1 MLLTTA
7 IKGNRVMGH
16 GRHGRSMLWAS
27 GVLGGRWSF
36 CLLTTVLLAQNEHAT
51 ARGLQNHSD
60 LAVVDQLHSFLYKG
74 KPAGSLSNAAGTAS
88 YEDADGLLRPQP
100 SPEEEGAGNASSSY
114 SWQHQQQRATAL
126 LTLPCVPPSIDEFP
140 RDPFTQEQRL
150 QGWLAVHFVVL
161 AYLCCMLAI
170 VCDEYFVPCL
180 ERLSDALKISSD
192 VAGATVMAVG
202 TSSPELYSAI
212 IGSFVT
218 EGDIGVGAIVGS
230 AVFNILGV
238 TSVTGIYLLYT
249 TAQLEWYPI
258 VRDCL
263 LYVASVSVLAACIAD
278 STVHWYEAASLL
290 VLFCVY
296 VLVMHYN
303 PQLKSLA
310 TAQVDEFVAYIKSE
324 KPAERAGKSKAPA
337 SPAVAASAPAV
348 GEVAAP
354 LLSSTNHIS
363 QSPLES
369 AAVVSVVIPRSGS
382 QTKVGVATEK
392 GYDDDLSGGT
402 HPLMGPDRHAQA
414 VAVEVNGEADV
425 GFARPSAPSDA
436 GSGTDKSGRRGCP
449 SRTWWLVM
457 LPASL
462 LLRVTVPDCRRWPRL
477 FPLTFIMAVVWIGLL
492 SYLCAWMVTVI
503 GYTLNIPDSVSGI
516 TILAAGIS
524 VPEIITTVL
533 IVKMGF
539 GNMAFSNL
547 IGSNIF
553 DILFCLGLPWFVK
566 TLSNSGGRL
575 HINSGALTYTT
586 LTLLGTTVL
595 MLVTLC
601 VARWRLNWRVGVVC
615 LGLYVA
621 FLTLA
626 CCYELNYFGPFNP
639 PTCRQ

>member
-1 MLLTTA
+1 
-7 IKGNRVMGH
+7 MGH
-16 GRHGRSMLWAS
+16 GAPTRIKTCASRTTGGLSCCRFLTLAFFAATVHGP
-27 GVLGGRWSF
+27 V
-36 CLLTTVLLAQNEHAT
+36 E
-51 ARGLQNHSD
+51 GLQNESGHASGQG
-60 LAVVDQLHSFLYKG
+60 LGVEGVSTAE
-74 KPAGSLSNAAGTAS
+74 PAISSATAASIYGTELERQS
-88 YEDADGLLRPQP
+88 QP
-100 SPEEEGAGNASSSY
+100 VGEVETSAAENASS
-114 SWQHQQQRATAL
+114 QQEHPQNLSHPTREL
-126 LTLPCVPPSIDEFP
+126 FCVPPSIDEFP
-140 RDPFTQEQRL
+140 SDPFTQEQRL
-150 QGWLAVHFVVL
+150 GGWLAVHFSVL

-180 ERLSDALKISSD
+180 EMIAEALKISSD

-238 TSVTGIYLLYT
+238 TSVTGIYLLST
-249 TAQLEWYPI
+249 TVQLEWYPI

-263 LYVASVSVLAACIAD
+263 LYVASVSVLAACLSD
-278 STVHWYEAASLL
+278 STVHWYEAVSLL

-303 PQLKSLA
+303 PQLKRLA
-310 TAQVDEFVAYIKSE
+310 VTQVDELVLYIKS
-324 KPAERAGKSKAPA
+324 KKGAKTSARSKASSA
-337 SPAVAASAPAV
+337 AAKTADAAVPHHG

-354 LLSSTNHIS
+354 LLQASKNSSH
-363 QSPLES
+363 PVPEES
-369 AAVVSVVIPRSGS
+369 SGGLTSVMPRSPSLTRLRPTNEKAREEGS
-382 QTKVGVATEK
+382 GMRHS
-392 GYDDDLSGGT
+392 L
-402 HPLMGPDRHAQA
+402 GPDQSSPALEIEINDGTR
-414 VAVEVNGEADV
+414 V
-425 GFARPSAPSDA
+425 GFTGHPETTAISASSHSVRNGAR
-436 GSGTDKSGRRGCP
+436 KSGRRRGCA
-449 SRTWWLVM
+449 SRVWWLVS

-462 LLRVTVPDCRRWPRL
+462 VLRITVPDCRRWPRL
-477 FPLTFIMAVVWIGLL
+477 FPLTFLMAVLWIGLL
-492 SYLCAWMVTVI
+492 SYMCAWMVTVI
-503 GYTLNIPDSVSGI
+503 GYTLNVPDSVSGL

-553 DILFCLGLPWFVK
+553 DILFCLGLPWLAK
-566 TLSNSGGRL
+566 TLSNSGGQL

-586 LTLLGTTVL
+586 LTLLATTVL

-601 VARWRLNWRVGVVC
+601 VARWRLNWRVGLVC
-615 LGLYVA
+615 LALYAA

-626 CCYELNYFGPFNP
+626 CLYELNYFGPFNP
-639 PTCRQ
+639 PTCKD

>member
-16 GRHGRSMLWAS
+16 GRQCRSMLWAS

-36 CLLTTVLLAQNEHAT
+36 CLLTTVLLAQNEHGT

-74 KPAGSLSNAAGTAS
+74 KPAGSLSNATDTVS
-88 YEDADGLLRPQP
+88 YEDADGLLRRQP
-100 SPEEEGAGNASSSY
+100 SPQEEGAGNASSSY
-114 SWQHQQQRATAL
+114 SWQQQQRATAL

-310 TAQVDEFVAYIKSE
+310 TAQVDEFMAYIKSE
-324 KPAERAGKSKAPA
+324 KPAERAGKSKAAA

-348 GEVAAP
+348 GEVATP

-369 AAVVSVVIPRSGS
+369 TAVVSVVIPRSGS

-392 GYDDDLSGGT
+392 GYDDDVSGGT

-414 VAVEVNGEADV
+414 VAVEVNGEAEV

-601 VARWRLNWRVGVVC
+601 AARWRLNWRVGVVC

-639 PTCRQ
+639 PTCR

>member
-1 MLLTTA
+1 
-7 IKGNRVMGH
+7 MGH
-16 GRHGRSMLWAS
+16 GRRRRSALWAS
-27 GVLGGRWSF
+27 GVLGSRWSF
-36 CLLTTVLLAQNEHAT
+36 CLLTTALLAHADYAA
-51 ARGLQNHSD
+51 ARGVHNDSGP
-60 LAVVDQLHSFLYKG
+60 AVVDEQSLLPEKG
-74 KPAGSLSNAAGTAS
+74 KPAGSLPNATVPVS
-88 YEDADGLLRPQP
+88 YEGEERLQLVQK
-100 SPEEEGAGNASSSY
+100 EEEAGNASSSFT
-114 SWQHQQQRATAL
+114 WQHQQQLAAPL
-126 LTLPCVPPSIDEFP
+126 LVLPCVPPSIDEFP

-150 QGWLAVHFVVL
+150 QGWVAMHFLVL

-218 EGDIGVGAIVGS
+218 EGDIGVGTIVGS

-238 TSVTGIYLLYT
+238 TSVTGIYLLST

-263 LYVASVSVLAACIAD
+263 LYVASVSVLAVCIAD

-290 VLFCVY
+290 LLFCVY

-310 TAQVDEFVAYIKSE
+310 VAQVDDIVAYIKSE
-324 KPAERAGKSKAPA
+324 KSAERPGKSKAPA
-337 SPAVAASAPAV
+337 DPAAATGASAV
-348 GEVAAP
+348 SEVAAP
-354 LLSSTNHIS
+354 LLSTNHVS
-363 QSPLES
+363 QSPIKS
-369 AAVVSVVIPRSGS
+369 TAAVVPRSGS
-382 QTKVGVATEK
+382 QARLGVDTEN
-392 GYDDDLSGGT
+392 GYDDVSGGT
-402 HPLMGPDRHAQA
+402 RPLMRPDRHTQV
-414 VAVEVNGEADV
+414 VAVEINGEAEVDFV
-425 GFARPSAPSDA
+425 KPQASSEAQSC
-436 GSGTDKSGRRGCP
+436 TDKPSSRGCL
-449 SRTWWLVM
+449 SRTWCLVT

-462 LLRVTVPDCRRWPRL
+462 LFRVTVPDCRRWPRM

-503 GYTLNIPDSVSGI
+503 GYTLNIPDSVSGL

-553 DILFCLGLPWFVK
+553 DILFCLGLPWLVK
-566 TLSNSGGRL
+566 TLCNTGGRL
-575 HINSGALTYTT
+575 RINSGALTYTT

-601 VARWRLNWRVGVVC
+601 AARWRLNWRVGLVC

-639 PTCRQ
+639 PTCRE

>member
-1 MLLTTA
+1 MGHGRRRWSALRARGVLGSSWSLCLLTTA
-7 IKGNRVMGH
+7 
-16 GRHGRSMLWAS
+16 
-27 GVLGGRWSF
+27 
-36 CLLTTVLLAQNEHAT
+36 LLVNADYAV
-51 ARGLQNHSD
+51 ARGVHNDSG
-60 LAVVDQLHSFLYKG
+60 LANVDEQSFLLEKG
-74 KPAGSLSNAAGTAS
+74 KPAGSLPNATVPVS
-88 YEDADGLLRPQP
+88 YENEEVPQLAQK
-100 SPEEEGAGNASSSY
+100 EEETGNTSSPL
-114 SWQHQQQRATAL
+114 SWQHQQQLAAPL
-126 LTLPCVPPSIDEFP
+126 LVLPCVPPSIDEFP

-150 QGWLAVHFVVL
+150 QGWLAMHFLVL

-218 EGDIGVGAIVGS
+218 EGDIGVGTIVGS

-238 TSVTGIYLLYT
+238 TSVTGIYLLST

-263 LYVASVSVLAACIAD
+263 LYVASVSVLAVCISD

-290 VLFCVY
+290 LLFCVY

-310 TAQVDEFVAYIKSE
+310 VAQVDDIVAYIKSE
-324 KPAERAGKSKAPA
+324 KSAERPGKSKASA
-337 SPAVAASAPAV
+337 SPVAATGAPAV
-348 GEVAAP
+348 SDVAAP
-354 LLSSTNHIS
+354 LLSTNHVS

-369 AAVVSVVIPRSGS
+369 TAAVVQARL
-382 QTKVGVATEK
+382 GVATEK
-392 GYDDDLSGGT
+392 GYDDVSGAIR
-402 HPLMGPDRHAQA
+402 PLMGPECHAQA
-414 VAVEVNGEADV
+414 VAVEINGETEV
-425 GFARPSAPSDA
+425 GFVKPPASSETQSCTEKP
-436 GSGTDKSGRRGCP
+436 GRRGCL
-449 SRTWWLVM
+449 SRTWWLVT

-462 LLRVTVPDCRRWPRL
+462 LLRVTVPNCRRWPRL

-503 GYTLNIPDSVSGI
+503 GYTLNIPDSVSGL

-553 DILFCLGLPWFVK
+553 DILFCLGLPWLVK
-566 TLSNSGGRL
+566 TLCNTGGRL
-575 HINSGALTYTT
+575 RINSGALTYTT

-601 VARWRLNWRVGVVC
+601 AARWRLNWRVGLVC
-615 LGLYVA
+615 LGLYVV

-639 PTCRQ
+639 PTCRE

>member
-1 MLLTTA
+1 MLTTA
-7 IKGNRVMGH
+7 
-16 GRHGRSMLWAS
+16 
-27 GVLGGRWSF
+27 
-36 CLLTTVLLAQNEHAT
+36 LLAHADYAA
-51 ARGLQNHSD
+51 ARGIHNDSGP
-60 LAVVDQLHSFLYKG
+60 AVVDEQSLLPEKG
-74 KPAGSLSNAAGTAS
+74 KPAGSLPNATVPVS
-88 YEDADGLLRPQP
+88 YEGEETLQLVQK
-100 SPEEEGAGNASSSY
+100 EEEAGNASSSFT
-114 SWQHQQQRATAL
+114 WQHQQQLAAPL
-126 LTLPCVPPSIDEFP
+126 LVLPCVPPSIDEFP

-150 QGWLAVHFVVL
+150 QGWLAMHFLVL

-218 EGDIGVGAIVGS
+218 EGDIGVGTIVGS

-238 TSVTGIYLLYT
+238 TSVTGIYLLST

-263 LYVASVSVLAACIAD
+263 LYVASVSVLAVCIAD

-290 VLFCVY
+290 LLFCVY

-310 TAQVDEFVAYIKSE
+310 VAQVDDIVAFIKSE
-324 KPAERAGKSKAPA
+324 KSAERPGKSKAPA
-337 SPAVAASAPAV
+337 DPAAATGASAV
-348 GEVAAP
+348 SEVAAP
-354 LLSSTNHIS
+354 LLSTNHVS
-363 QSPLES
+363 QSPHES
-369 AAVVSVVIPRSGS
+369 AAAVVPRSGS
-382 QTKVGVATEK
+382 QARLGVATEK
-392 GYDDDLSGGT
+392 GYDDVSGGT
-402 HPLMGPDRHAQA
+402 RPLMGPDRHAQA
-414 VAVEVNGEADV
+414 VAVEINGETEVDFVKPQASSE
-425 GFARPSAPSDA
+425 AQSC
-436 GSGTDKSGRRGCP
+436 TDKPSSRGCL
-449 SRTWWLVM
+449 SRTWWLVT

-462 LLRVTVPDCRRWPRL
+462 LFRVTVPDCRRWPRM

-503 GYTLNIPDSVSGI
+503 GYTLNIPDSVSGL

-553 DILFCLGLPWFVK
+553 DILFCLGLPWLVK
-566 TLSNSGGRL
+566 TLCNTGGRL
-575 HINSGALTYTT
+575 RINSGALTYTT

-601 VARWRLNWRVGVVC
+601 AARWRLNWRVGLVC

-639 PTCRQ
+639 PTCRE

>member
-1 MLLTTA
+1 MLTTA
-7 IKGNRVMGH
+7 
-16 GRHGRSMLWAS
+16 
-27 GVLGGRWSF
+27 
-36 CLLTTVLLAQNEHAT
+36 LLAHADYAA
-51 ARGLQNHSD
+51 ARGIHNDSGP
-60 LAVVDQLHSFLYKG
+60 AVVDEQSLLPEKG
-74 KPAGSLSNAAGTAS
+74 KPAGSLPNATVPVS
-88 YEDADGLLRPQP
+88 YEGEETLQLVQK
-100 SPEEEGAGNASSSY
+100 EEEAGNASSSFT
-114 SWQHQQQRATAL
+114 WQHQQQLAAPL
-126 LTLPCVPPSIDEFP
+126 LVLPCVPPSIDEFP

-150 QGWLAVHFVVL
+150 QGWLAMHFLVL

-218 EGDIGVGAIVGS
+218 EGDIGVGTIVGS

-238 TSVTGIYLLYT
+238 TSVTGIYLLST

-263 LYVASVSVLAACIAD
+263 LYVASVSVLAVCIAD

-290 VLFCVY
+290 LLFCVY

-310 TAQVDEFVAYIKSE
+310 VAQVDDIVAFIKSE
-324 KPAERAGKSKAPA
+324 KSAERPGKSKAPA
-337 SPAVAASAPAV
+337 DPAAAATGASAV
-348 GEVAAP
+348 SEVAAP
-354 LLSSTNHIS
+354 LLSTNHVS
-363 QSPLES
+363 QSPHES
-369 AAVVSVVIPRSGS
+369 AAAVVPRSGS
-382 QTKVGVATEK
+382 QARLGVATEK
-392 GYDDDLSGGT
+392 GYDDVSGGT
-402 HPLMGPDRHAQA
+402 RPLMGPDRHAQA
-414 VAVEVNGEADV
+414 VAVEINGETEVDFVKPQASSE
-425 GFARPSAPSDA
+425 AQSC
-436 GSGTDKSGRRGCP
+436 TDKPSSRGCL
-449 SRTWWLVM
+449 SRTWWLVT

-462 LLRVTVPDCRRWPRL
+462 LFRVTVPDCRRWPRM

-503 GYTLNIPDSVSGI
+503 GYTLNIPDSVSGL

-553 DILFCLGLPWFVK
+553 DILFCLGLPWLVK
-566 TLSNSGGRL
+566 TLCNTGGRL
-575 HINSGALTYTT
+575 RINSGALTYTT

-601 VARWRLNWRVGVVC
+601 AARWRLNWRVGLVC

-639 PTCRQ
+639 PTCRE

>member
-1 MLLTTA
+1 M
-7 IKGNRVMGH
+7 
-16 GRHGRSMLWAS
+16 
-27 GVLGGRWSF
+27 
-36 CLLTTVLLAQNEHAT
+36 
-51 ARGLQNHSD
+51 
-60 LAVVDQLHSFLYKG
+60 
-74 KPAGSLSNAAGTAS
+74 
-88 YEDADGLLRPQP
+88 
-100 SPEEEGAGNASSSY
+100 
-114 SWQHQQQRATAL
+114 
-126 LTLPCVPPSIDEFP
+126 
-140 RDPFTQEQRL
+140 
-150 QGWLAVHFVVL
+150 
-161 AYLCCMLAI
+161 
-170 VCDEYFVPCL
+170 
-180 ERLSDALKISSD
+180 
-192 VAGATVMAVG
+192 
-202 TSSPELYSAI
+202 
-212 IGSFVT
+212 
-218 EGDIGVGAIVGS
+218 
-230 AVFNILGV
+230 
-238 TSVTGIYLLYT
+238 
-249 TAQLEWYPI
+249 
-258 VRDCL
+258 RDCL

-310 TAQVDEFVAYIKSE
+310 TAQVDEFMAYIKSE

-348 GEVAAP
+348 GEVATP

-369 AAVVSVVIPRSGS
+369 TAVVSVVIPRSGS

-392 GYDDDLSGGT
+392 GYDDDVSGGT

-414 VAVEVNGEADV
+414 VAVEVNGEAEV

-601 VARWRLNWRVGVVC
+601 AARWRLNWRVGVVC

-639 PTCRQ
+639 PTCR

>member
-1 MLLTTA
+1 
-7 IKGNRVMGH
+7 MGH
-16 GRHGRSMLWAS
+16 GAPSSGKISASYRTRGGLSCCRFLTLAFLMASIHG
-27 GVLGGRWSF
+27 
-36 CLLTTVLLAQNEHAT
+36 T
-51 ARGLQNHSD
+51 AEGLQNDSGHASVQAIED
-60 LAVVDQLHSFLYKG
+60 GSTVEPVIFSATAASIYASEWARQSPPVEEVGTPVVD
-74 KPAGSLSNAAGTAS
+74 
-88 YEDADGLLRPQP
+88 
-100 SPEEEGAGNASSSY
+100 NASSRHSEHL
-114 SWQHQQQRATAL
+114 SPPSRQL
-126 LTLPCVPPSIDEFP
+126 FCVPPSIDEFP

-150 QGWLAVHFVVL
+150 GGWLAVHFTVL

-180 ERLSDALKISSD
+180 ERISDALKISSD

-218 EGDIGVGAIVGS
+218 EGDIGVGTIVGS

-238 TSVTGIYLLYT
+238 TSVTGVYLLST
-249 TAQLEWYPI
+249 TVQLEWYPI

-263 LYVASVSVLAACIAD
+263 LYVASVSVLAACLSD

-290 VLFCVY
+290 ALFCVY

-303 PQLKSLA
+303 PQLKRLA
-310 TAQVDEFVAYIKSE
+310 VTQVDELVLYIKS
-324 KPAERAGKSKAPA
+324 KKGAKTPVRSKASSVPA
-337 SPAVAASAPAV
+337 KAAEAAVPNHGE

-354 LLSSTNHIS
+354 LLQAPENTSRPVPVESSNGLT
-363 QSPLES
+363 P
-369 AAVVSVVIPRSGS
+369 VMPRSPS
-382 QTKVGVATEK
+382 HARRKLATEK
-392 GYDDDLSGGT
+392 AREEGSGMR
-402 HPLMGPDRHAQA
+402 PSLVPDQGSP
-414 VAVEVNGEADV
+414 AVEIAINEGTEVVFTGHPEVRAMSASLHSV
-425 GFARPSAPSDA
+425 RSGARMS
-436 GSGTDKSGRRGCP
+436 GSRRGCV
-449 SRTWWLVM
+449 SRAWWVVS

-462 LLRVTVPDCRRWPRL
+462 VLRVTVPDCRRWPRL
-477 FPLTFIMAVVWIGLL
+477 FPLTFLMAVVWIGLL
-492 SYLCAWMVTVI
+492 SYMCAWMVTVI
-503 GYTLNIPDSVSGI
+503 GYTLNVPDSVSGI
-516 TILAAGIS
+516 TIMAAGIS

-553 DILFCLGLPWFVK
+553 DILFCLGLPWLAK

-586 LTLLGTTVL
+586 LTLLATTVL

-601 VARWRLNWRVGVVC
+601 AARWRLNWRVGLVC
-615 LGLYVA
+615 LALYAA

-626 CCYELNYFGPFNP
+626 CLYELNYFGPFNP
-639 PTCRQ
+639 PTCKD

>member
-16 GRHGRSMLWAS
+16 GRHCRSVLWAS

-36 CLLTTVLLAQNEHAT
+36 CLLTTLLLARNEHAT

-74 KPAGSLSNAAGTAS
+74 KPAGSLSNATGTVS
-88 YEDADGLLRPQP
+88 YEDADGLLRRQP

-114 SWQHQQQRATAL
+114 SWQQQQRATAL

-310 TAQVDEFVAYIKSE
+310 TAQVDEFVTYIKSD
-324 KPAERAGKSKAPA
+324 KPAERAGKSKAAA

-369 AAVVSVVIPRSGS
+369 TAVVSVVIPRSGS

-392 GYDDDLSGGT
+392 GYDDDVSGGT

-449 SRTWWLVM
+449 SRTWRLVM

-462 LLRVTVPDCRRWPRL
+462 MLRVTVPDCRRWPRL

>member
-1 MLLTTA
+1 
-7 IKGNRVMGH
+7 MGH
-16 GRHGRSMLWAS
+16 GRRRRSALPAS
-27 GVLGGRWSF
+27 GVLGSSWSL
-36 CLLTTVLLAQNEHAT
+36 CLLTTALLAHADY
-51 ARGLQNHSD
+51 AFPRGAHNDSGHAD
-60 LAVVDQLHSFLYKG
+60 VDEQSFLSEKG
-74 KPAGSLSNAAGTAS
+74 KSAGSLPNATVPVS
-88 YEDADGLLRPQP
+88 YENEEMPQLAQK
-100 SPEEEGAGNASSSY
+100 EEETGNASSSL
-114 SWQHQQQRATAL
+114 SWQHQQQRAAPL
-126 LTLPCVPPSIDEFP
+126 LVLPCVPPSIDEFP

-150 QGWLAVHFVVL
+150 QGWLAMHFLVL

-218 EGDIGVGAIVGS
+218 EGDIGVGTIVGS

-238 TSVTGIYLLYT
+238 TSVTGIYLLST

-263 LYVASVSVLAACIAD
+263 LYVASVSVLVVCIAD
-278 STVHWYEAASLL
+278 STVHWYEALSLL
-290 VLFCVY
+290 LLFCVY

-310 TAQVDEFVAYIKSE
+310 VAQMDDIVAYMKTEKS
-324 KPAERAGKSKAPA
+324 AERPGKSKSSAAPA
-337 SPAVAASAPAV
+337 AGADAPAV
-348 GEVAAP
+348 SEVAAP
-354 LLSSTNHIS
+354 LLSTNHVS
-363 QSPLES
+363 QSPLEFTS
-369 AAVVSVVIPRSGS
+369 AVSVVGPRSGS
-382 QTKVGVATEK
+382 QARLGVATER
-392 GYDDDLSGGT
+392 GYDDVSGGT
-402 HPLMGPDRHAQA
+402 RPLMGPERHAQA
-414 VAVEVNGEADV
+414 VALEINGDTEVDFVKPPASSETQSCTEK
-425 GFARPSAPSDA
+425 P
-436 GSGTDKSGRRGCP
+436 GSRGCL
-449 SRTWWLVM
+449 SRTWWLVT

-462 LLRVTVPDCRRWPRL
+462 LLCVTVPDCRRWPRL

-503 GYTLNIPDSVSGI
+503 GYTLNIPDSVSGL

-553 DILFCLGLPWFVK
+553 DILFCLGLPWLVK
-566 TLSNSGGRL
+566 TLCNTGGRL
-575 HINSGALTYTT
+575 RINSGALTYTT

-601 VARWRLNWRVGVVC
+601 TARWRLNWRVGLVC

-639 PTCRQ
+639 PTCRE

>member
-1 MLLTTA
+1 
-7 IKGNRVMGH
+7 MGH
-16 GRHGRSMLWAS
+16 GRRRRSALRAS
-27 GVLGGRWSF
+27 QVLGSSWSL
-36 CLLTTVLLAQNEHAT
+36 CLLTTVLLGHAGCAV
-51 ARGLQNHSD
+51 ARGVHNDSGHPNVEEQSLLLQN
-60 LAVVDQLHSFLYKG
+60 G
-74 KPAGSLSNAAGTAS
+74 KPAGSLPNATFPVTDEN
-88 YEDADGLLRPQP
+88 EDATQLAQK
-100 SPEEEGAGNASSSY
+100 EEEAVNSSSSL
-114 SWQHQQQRATAL
+114 SWQHQQQLAAPL
-126 LTLPCVPPSIDEFP
+126 LVLPCVPPSIDEFP
-140 RDPFTQEQRL
+140 RDPFTQKQRL
-150 QGWLAVHFVVL
+150 QGWLAVHFLVL

-180 ERLSDALKISSD
+180 ERLSDALNISPD

-218 EGDIGVGAIVGS
+218 EGDIGVGTIVGS

-238 TSVTGIYLLYT
+238 TSVTGIYLLST

-263 LYVASVSVLAACIAD
+263 LYVASVSVLAVCIAD
-278 STVHWYEAASLL
+278 STVHWYEAAALL
-290 VLFCVY
+290 LLFCVY

-310 TAQVDEFVAYIKSE
+310 VAQVDDIMAYIKSE
-324 KPAERAGKSKAPA
+324 KSSERPGKSKALADP
-337 SPAVAASAPAV
+337 VAATGAPAV
-348 GEVAAP
+348 SEVAVP
-354 LLSSTNHIS
+354 LLSTNHVS

-369 AAVVSVVIPRSGS
+369 NVTVVPKSCCQARLGA
-382 QTKVGVATEK
+382 ATEK
-392 GYDDDLSGGT
+392 DFGDVTGGT
-402 HPLMGPDRHAQA
+402 RSLMGPERH
-414 VAVEVNGEADV
+414 VAVEING
-425 GFARPSAPSDA
+425 
-436 GSGTDKSGRRGCP
+436 GTEVDFVKPAASSETQSCSEKPGCP
-449 SRTWWLVM
+449 SRTWWLVT

-503 GYTLNIPDSVSGI
+503 GYTLNIPDSVSGL

-553 DILFCLGLPWFVK
+553 DILFCLGLPWLVK
-566 TLSNSGGRL
+566 TLCNTGGRL
-575 HINSGALTYTT
+575 RINSGALTYTT

-601 VARWRLNWRVGVVC
+601 AARWRLNWRVGLVC

-639 PTCRQ
+639 PTCRE

>member
-1 MLLTTA
+1 
-7 IKGNRVMGH
+7 MGH
-16 GRHGRSMLWAS
+16 GRRRWSALWAS
-27 GVLGGRWSF
+27 GALGNRWSS
-36 CLLTTVLLAQNEHAT
+36 CLLATALLAQAEYVA
-51 ARGLQNHSD
+51 ARGLRNHSG
-60 LAVVDQLHSFLYKG
+60 LAIVDEHSLLGKG
-74 KPAGSLSNAAGTAS
+74 KPGDSLSNATLPLS
-88 YEDADGLLRPQP
+88 YENGDGPQP
-100 SPEEEGAGNASSSY
+100 VWEEQEARNASSSLT
-114 SWQHQQQRATAL
+114 WLHQQQRATAL
-126 LTLPCVPPSIDEFP
+126 LVLPCVPPSIDEFP

-150 QGWLAVHFVVL
+150 QGWLAMHFVVL

-218 EGDIGVGAIVGS
+218 EGDIGVGTIVGS

-238 TSVTGIYLLYT
+238 TSVTGIYLLST

-263 LYVASVSVLAACIAD
+263 LYVASVSVLAVCISD
-278 STVHWYEAASLL
+278 STVHWYEAAALL
-290 VLFCVY
+290 LLFCVY

-310 TAQVDEFVAYIKSE
+310 TSQMDGIVAYIKSE
-324 KPAERAGKSKAPA
+324 KPAGRPEKSKASA
-337 SPAVAASAPAV
+337 AASVAETCAPALS
-348 GEVAAP
+348 EVAAP
-354 LLSSTNHIS
+354 LLPTNHVS
-363 QSPLES
+363 QPPPDST
-369 AAVVSVVIPRSGS
+369 AAVSVVTPR
-382 QTKVGVATEK
+382 TMLGVDAEK
-392 GYDDDLSGGT
+392 GHDDVSGGVR
-402 HPLMGPDRHAQA
+402 PLMGPDHHAEAGA
-414 VAVEVNGEADV
+414 VNINGETEVSFVKPPA
-425 GFARPSAPSDA
+425 SSENH
-436 GSGTDKSGRRGCP
+436 SCNDKPGRRGCL
-449 SRTWWLVM
+449 SRTWWLLT
-457 LPASL
+457 LPASM

-477 FPLTFIMAVVWIGLL
+477 FPLTFIMSVVWIGLL

-503 GYTLNIPDSVSGI
+503 GYTLNIPDSVSGL

-553 DILFCLGLPWFVK
+553 DILFCLGLPWLVK
-566 TLSNSGGRL
+566 TLCNTGGRL

-595 MLVTLC
+595 MLATLC
-601 VARWRLNWRVGVVC
+601 AARWRLNWRVGLVC
-615 LGLYVA
+615 LVLYVA

-639 PTCRQ
+639 PTCRE

>member
-1 MLLTTA
+1 
-7 IKGNRVMGH
+7 MGH
-16 GRHGRSMLWAS
+16 GRRCRSMLWVS

-36 CLLTTVLLAQNEHAT
+36 CLLTTALLAHTEHAT
-51 ARGLQNHSD
+51 ARRPQNHSD
-60 LAVVDQLHSFLYKG
+60 LAVGDELQSFQYNG
-74 KPAGSLSNAAGTAS
+74 KPAGSLSNATVTVP
-88 YEDADGLLRPQP
+88 YEDADMLLRPQP
-100 SPEEEGAGNASSSY
+100 SQEEEEGAGNASSSF
-114 SWQHQQQRATAL
+114 SWQHQQQLAAAL

-150 QGWLAVHFVVL
+150 QGWLAVHFLVL

-180 ERLSDALKISSD
+180 ERLSGALKISSD

-218 EGDIGVGAIVGS
+218 EGDIGVGTIVGS

-249 TAQLEWYPI
+249 TVQLEWYPI

-263 LYVASVSVLAACIAD
+263 LYVASVSVLAACISD
-278 STVHWYEAASLL
+278 SIVHWYEAVSLL
-290 VLFCVY
+290 LLFGVY
-296 VLVMHYN
+296 ILVMHYN

-310 TAQVDEFVAYIKSE
+310 IAQVDEFVAYIKSE
-324 KPAERAGKSKAPA
+324 KPAGPRPKKSKSAAAPA
-337 SPAVAASAPAV
+337 EAASAPAV
-348 GEVAAP
+348 SEVAAP
-354 LLSSTNHIS
+354 LLSSANHVS
-363 QSPLES
+363 HSPLEP
-369 AAVVSVVIPRSGS
+369 AAAVSVVKPRSGS
-382 QTKVGVATEK
+382 QARVGVATEK
-392 GYDDDLSGGT
+392 GYHDDVSGGA
-402 HPLMGPDRHAQA
+402 HPLMGPDRRAQD
-414 VAVEVNGEADV
+414 VAVEMNGETKV
-425 GFARPSAPSDA
+425 SFARPSAPSEA
-436 GSGTDKSGRRGCP
+436 GSSTDKSGRRGCP
-449 SRTWWLVM
+449 SRTWWLVT

-553 DILFCLGLPWFVK
+553 DILFCLGLPWLVK

-575 HINSGALTYTT
+575 RINSGALTYTT
-586 LTLLGTTVL
+586 LTLLATTVL

-601 VARWRLNWRVGVVC
+601 AARWRLNWRVGLVC

-639 PTCRQ
+639 PTCR